1 MFCVSKTS
9 YAVPTAV
16 KLTHKEWR
24 TTDNG
29 VERVT
34 VQDCR
39 FLCDPEDFDL
49 EVLQR
54 SGENLKAVPTCLKAG
69 GIVFNDPQNVENK
82 NNDDKNEEV
91 NNNV

>member
-1 MFCVSKTS
+1 MFVATKTPF
-9 YAVPTAV
+9 AVPRAV

-24 TTDNG
+24 TTDKG

-49 EVLQR
+49 EVLQH

-69 GIVFNDPQNVENK
+69 GVIINDSQNLEQT
-82 NNDDKNEEV
+82 DKNEEQEEV
-91 NNNV
+91 INNG

>member
-1 MFCVSKTS
+1 MFCATKTPFV
-9 YAVPTAV
+9 VPRAV

-24 TTDNG
+24 TTDKG

-39 FLCDPEDFDL
+39 FLCDPEDYDL

-69 GIVFNDPQNVENK
+69 GVVFNDSQKLEQDNK
-82 NNDDKNEEV
+82 EEQNEEV
-91 NNNV
+91 DNNG